1 MTAYYAKMQRVL
13 YWKWLHIPFLS
24 IPLFFTSIFLHS
36 HRARERWRKGGV
48 GKITANAHTLKTF
61 DLMFIVYMYY
71 ITFSKCLPSTKAFF
85 IHMKTKTD
93 TASIK
98 SMFAVSDP
106 GKGNKIKI

>member
-1 MTAYYAKMQRVL
+1 MK
-13 YWKWLHIPFLS
+13 
-24 IPLFFTSIFLHS
+24 
-36 HRARERWRKGGV
+36 KGGGL

>member
-1 MTAYYAKMQRVL
+1 MLRCSVYY
-13 YWKWLHIPFLS
+13 
-24 IPLFFTSIFLHS
+24 TGNDSIFPFYLS
-36 HRARERWRKGGV
+36 HFFLQASFYIHTAREKDEERGGGV

-71 ITFSKCLPSTKAFF
+71 ITFIKCLPSTKAFF